1 MSDFEQ
7 LISCTGFE
15 IGDIA
20 LNEKFGSFGYSVC
33 TIADKLNQIV
43 EMEIK
48 QGRILVVDDD
58 GDVLQAARLFLKQH
72 VALVET
78 EKDPKSLPT
87 LLRNQSYDL
96 ILLDMN
102 FTEDVSSG
110 EEGFFWLEKIK
121 EIDPSIAVILI
132 TAYGDIDKAVKAVK
146 GGATDFVLKPWQ
158 NEKLLATVSSA
169 LKLTDSRRQ
178 IVALQDQQKQLSNDI
193 DHHYREIIG
202 RSSSMMEV
210 FQTIE
215 KVAATDANVLILG
228 ENGTGKELIARAI
241 HRRSN
246 RRENVFI
253 NVDMG
258 SISENLFESELFG
271 YVKGAFTD
279 AKEDRAGRF
288 EIANKGTLFLD
299 ELGNIPLALQS
310 KLLTVLQSRKVT
322 RVGSVTSKPIDIRLV
337 SATNQSLDEMV
348 SSGEFRQDLLF
359 RINTIEIHL
368 PPLRERISDIPLLVD
383 HFVKLYSKKYHKEL
397 KSIADDTLN
406 KLAEY
411 HWPGNVRE
419 LQHAVERAV
428 ILSDNGQLE
437 PSDFMLIKQDDT
449 GEQMHIEDYNLEEV
463 EKMVLRKALKKHT
476 GNISK
481 AAEELGLTRASLYRR
496 LEKYGL

>member
-1 MSDFEQ
+1 
-7 LISCTGFE
+7 
-15 IGDIA
+15 
-20 LNEKFGSFGYSVC
+20 
-33 TIADKLNQIV
+33 
-43 EMEIK
+43 MEIK

-78 EKDPKSLPT
+78 EKDPKSLST

-110 EEGFFWLEKIK
+110 EEGFFWLDKIK
-121 EIDPSIAVILI
+121 EIDDSIAVILI
-132 TAYGDIDKAVKAVK
+132 TAYGDIDKAVRAVK
-146 GGATDFVLKPWQ
+146 NGATDFVLKPWQ

-169 LKLTDSRRQ
+169 LRLTDSRRQ
-178 IVALQDQQKQLSNDI
+178 VAALQDQQKQLSSDI

-202 RSSSMMEV
+202 RSPAMIDV

-215 KVAATDANVLILG
+215 KVAATDANVLVLG

-299 ELGNIPLALQS
+299 EIGNIPLGLQS

-337 SATNQSLDEMV
+337 CATNQSLNDMV
-348 SSGEFRQDLLF
+348 GSGEFRQDLLF

-368 PPLRERISDIPLLVD
+368 PALRDRKEDISLLTE
-383 HFVKLYSKKYHKEL
+383 HFVKLYSKKYHKAE
-397 KSIADDTLN
+397 KKISESTLQ
-406 KLAEY
+406 KLQEY
-411 HWPGNVRE
+411 RWPGNVRE
-419 LQHAVERAV
+419 LQHSVERAV
-428 ILSDNGQLE
+428 ILSDSSELE
-437 PSDFMLIKQDDT
+437 PSDFMLIKQDDS
-449 GEQMHIEDYNLEEV
+449 GEEMHIEDYNLEEV
-463 EKMVLRKALKKHT
+463 EKMVLRKAMKKHA

-481 AAEELGLTRASLYRR
+481 AADELGLTRASLYRR